1 MVYSAPMSAEPKE
14 PDFSEACQKTRK
26 SLIERLGN
34 WEDQRSWEEF
44 YNTYSR
50 LIYSVGIKSGLRDE
64 EASDVV
70 QETVLCIARQQQ
82 EGKYDPKKGSFKA
95 WLMNLTRWRITD
107 QFRKRRKDTAMLPYG
122 SSDDSRRTAV
132 LERIE
137 DPDGPQIE
145 KVWDQEWNKSLT
157 ERGLAVVK
165 KLVAPKQF
173 QIFDC
178 YVIKG
183 WSASKVKEELGV
195 SFPQVYLAK
204 NRVGGILRKE
214 IRKLENKL
222 F

>member
-50 LIYSVGIKSGLRDE
+50 LIYSVGVQSGLRDE

-70 QETVLCIARQQQ
+70 QETILCIARQQQ
-82 EGKYDPKKGSFKA
+82 EGRYDPKKGSFKA

-107 QFRKRRKDTAMLPYG
+107 QFRKRRKDTAMLHPG
-122 SSDDSRRTAV
+122 SPDDSRHTAV
-132 LERIE
+132 LERLE

-145 KVWDQEWNKSLT
+145 KVWDQEWSKSLT

-183 WSASKVKEELGV
+183 WSASKVKEELGI

>member
-50 LIYSVGIKSGLRDE
+50 LIYSVGIQSGLRDE

-107 QFRKRRKDTAMLPYG
+107 QFRKRRKDTAMLHPG
-122 SSDDSRRTAV
+122 SPDDLRHTAV
-132 LERIE
+132 LERLE

-165 KLVAPKQF
+165 KLVSPKQF
-173 QIFDC
+173 QIYDC
-178 YVIKG
+178 YVIKR
-183 WSASKVKEELGV
+183 WSASKVKEELGI

>member
-1 MVYSAPMSAEPKE
+1 MSAEPKE

-50 LIYSVGIKSGLRDE
+50 LIYSVGVQSGLRDE

-107 QFRKRRKDTAMLPYG
+107 QFRKRRKDTAMSPSG
-122 SSDDSRRTAV
+122 SPDDSRRTAV
-132 LERIE
+132 LERLE
-137 DPDGPQIE
+137 DTEGPQIE